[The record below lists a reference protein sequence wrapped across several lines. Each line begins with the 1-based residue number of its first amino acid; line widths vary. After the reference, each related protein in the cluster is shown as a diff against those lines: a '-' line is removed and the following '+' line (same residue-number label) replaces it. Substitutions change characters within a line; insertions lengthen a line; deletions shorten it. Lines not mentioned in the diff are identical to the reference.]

1 MLAMVSRLRLLF
13 RRPFLKIN
21 EKYRN
26 GYILKIAKRGQTLEH
41 NDEWYMRRA
50 LELAARAAEHGEVPV
65 GALVV
70 SDGQII
76 GEGFNTPISSIDPTA
91 HAEIVALRAAA
102 KQLNNY
108 RLGGVTL
115 YATLEPCIMCAG
127 AIVHARVERLVF
139 GARDLRFGGV
149 RSKFQLVDSELLN
162 HQVEVVEGVL
172 GAECTEL
179 LQRFFE
185 QKRILKEE

>member
-1 MLAMVSRLRLLF
+1 
-13 RRPFLKIN
+13 
-21 EKYRN
+21 
-26 GYILKIAKRGQTLEH
+26 
-41 NDEWYMRRA
+41 MRRA
-50 LELAARAAEHGEVPV
+50 LELAARAEAQGEVPI

-70 SDGQII
+70 RDGDII
-76 GEGFNTPISSIDPTA
+76 GEGFNTPIASVDPTA
-91 HAEIVALRAAA
+91 HAEIAALRAAG
-102 KQLNNY
+102 QYLNNY

-127 AIVHARVERLVF
+127 AIVHARVGRLVF

-149 RSKFQLVDSELLN
+149 RSKFRLADSELLN

-185 QKRILKEE
+185 RKRILKEE